1 MDLDELMRERHIG
14 EYLAQETQEEQA
26 IQSQLK
32 GLVLWEYI
40 FRGVLS
46 RRDTVERT
54 HGIRFEIRPKENGH
68 NVPHCHASYQGQ
80 EISISLV
87 DGEVITGNIPKQ
99 QQRFA
104 VMWVKNNLQVLQT
117 HWNKYHALEV

>member
-14 EYLAQETQEEQA
+14 EYLAQETPEEQA

-32 GLVLWEYI
+32 GLVLWEYV

-104 VMWVKNNLQVLQT
+104 VMWVKNNLQVLQAY
-117 HWNKYHALEV
+117 WNKYHALEV

>member
-14 EYLAQETQEEQA
+14 EYLAQETQEKQA

-104 VMWVKNNLQVLQT
+104 VMWVKNNLQVLQA